1 MEKYRAWGLLVFGN
15 LFWAGNYVFGKYV
28 VSELSPLWL
37 TFSRWVLA
45 LVILI
50 PLAQLLEKPDWKQA
64 ARAWLPLSL
73 MGLLGVIGFNV
84 LLYTS
89 LQHTSATNAALVTAL
104 NSGVIVLFSVLL
116 LRERVSRVQAAGFAL
131 SLLGV
136 LVILTRGKIA
146 HVFQTDYNQGDL
158 LVLGCV
164 LVWSLYS
171 IIGKRLKGVPPVTAT
186 AASTILG
193 TVMMLPFA
201 IAEGVDFS
209 GISPM
214 AIAGILYIVLFPSIC
229 SFVFWNV
236 SVRAVG
242 ASKAGI
248 TLNLIPV
255 FTAMFSVIMG
265 ESITQAQVWGGLLV
279 FAGVTLASGLI
290 EQQWS
295 RRKQAA
301 AELAGMTARPNG
313 K

>member
-1 MEKYRAWGLLVFGN
+1 VGKNRAWWLLVFCN

-28 VSELSPLWL
+28 VSEMSPLWL

-64 ARAWLPLSL
+64 AKAWLPLSL

-84 LLYTS
+84 LLYSS
-89 LQHTSATNAALVTAL
+89 LEHTSATNAALVTAL
-104 NSGVIVLFSVLL
+104 NPVVIVLFSVIF
-116 LRERVSRVQAAGFAL
+116 LREKVSRIQASGFVL

-136 LVILTRGKIA
+136 LVILTRG
-146 HVFQTDYNQGDL
+146 HVTQVFQIQYNQGDL

-164 LVWSLYS
+164 LVWTLYS
-171 IIGKRLKGVPPVTAT
+171 IIGKRVKGVPPVTAT
-186 AASTILG
+186 AVSTTLA

-201 IAEGVDFS
+201 LAQGIDFS
-209 GISPM
+209 AISPL
-214 AIAGILYIVLFPSIC
+214 ALSGILYIVLFPSIC

-242 ASKAGI
+242 ASQAGI

-255 FTAMFSVIMG
+255 FTAMISAVLG
-265 ESITQAQVWGGLLV
+265 EVITQAQVWGGLLV
-279 FAGVTLASGLI
+279 FIGVTFASGFV
-290 EQQWS
+290 EQQWK
-295 RRKQAA
+295 RKKQSA
-301 AELAGMTARPNG
+301 AELPG